1 MKLQQ
6 LRHFLCVVEEGGFR
20 AAADRANRS
29 QTALSASIKRIGKNT
44 GSALI

>member
-6 LRHFLCVVEEGGFR
+6 LHHFLCVVEEGGFR

-29 QTALSASIKRIGKNT
+29 QAALSAR
-44 GSALI
+44 